1 MLPGAPLVISLSS
14 AMAVVS
20 VKILEEKHEVSG
32 GGNAESV
39 VVIATGVAS

>member
-1 MLPGAPLVISLSS
+1 MLPGTPLVISLSS

-32 GGNAESV
+32 GGNAELV